1 MKKGF
6 IVILTIVS
14 IFVLIGY
21 VAYSAIDRNLQELY
35 RIEVQPLALADVAD
49 GEYKGRYSVFPV
61 TVSVKVTVS
70 DHKITSIE
78 ILEHINGQGSKAESI
93 ISEIIRTQSI
103 KVDVISGATYSSQV
117 IKLAVFKALE

>member
-35 RIEVQPLALADVAD
+35 RIEIEPLSLVDVAD
-49 GEYKGRYSVFPV
+49 GDYTGRYSVFPV
-61 TVSVKVTVS
+61 TVSVKVTVI
-70 DHKITSIE
+70 DHKITFIE
-78 ILEHINGQGSKAESI
+78 ILEHINGQGSKAETI
-93 ISEIIRTQSI
+93 INEIIRTQSI
-103 KVDVISGATYSSQV
+103 EVDVISGATYSSQV
-117 IKLAVFKALE
+117 IKLAVSKAIE

>member
-49 GEYKGRYSVFPV
+49 GEYTGRYSVFPV

-70 DHKITSIE
+70 DHKITFIE

-93 ISEIIRTQSI
+93 IYEIIRTQSI

-117 IKLAVFKALE
+117 IKLAVSKALQ

>member
-21 VAYSAIDRNLQELY
+21 VAYSAIDRNLHELY

-49 GEYKGRYSVFPV
+49 GEYTGRYSVFPV

-70 DHKITSIE
+70 DHKITFIE

-93 ISEIIRTQSI
+93 IYEIIRTQSI

-117 IKLAVFKALE
+117 IKLAVSKALQ

>member
-6 IVILTIVS
+6 IVILSIVS
-14 IFVLIGY
+14 IFVILGY
-21 VAYSAIDRNLQELY
+21 VAYSVIDRNLQELY

-49 GEYKGRYSVFPV
+49 GEYTGRYSVFPV

-70 DHKITSIE
+70 DHKITFIE

-93 ISEIIRTQSI
+93 IYEIIRTQSI

-117 IKLAVFKALE
+117 IKLAVSKALQ